1 MFIANKNNVDI
12 IGLKNAFQWSTHTIL
27 QDFQIS
33 LLALLKSVLI
43 IAEVVNIHWV
53 FTVSFYNVP
62 TGAINSSC
70 CFFFSSSVI
79 YYSFAI
85 PWTIAH
91 QASLSMGLPR

>member
-27 QDFQIS
+27 QDFLQD
-33 LLALLKSVLI
+33 LLL
-43 IAEVVNIHWV
+43 AEVVNIHWV